1 MRTTGWLYRDFVASM
16 AKKNPKIKIYGPE
29 IGYCNICERYEK
41 LTEDHVPPRGSA
53 KIGAV
58 EIRTLSDYFS
68 PEKRF
73 FHLSQKGLL
82 IRSICAI
89 CNNKRLGEFY
99 DPHLNKIS
107 HAVKKLIKAH
117 NERSLLWPHKI
128 RLTITP
134 QRVARAVV
142 GHLLAGSLSADEMNT
157 PIKASMPDG
166 LRTYFLNPS
175 AAFPDQLEIF
185 YWLYLS
191 NVQKILKTFA
201 VAIPGNSH
209 LIISEILKF
218 FPLAYWV
225 IWDKPADI
233 KIDLPKLTQNKQIAL
248 DETNE
253 IEIDFQNIPHKNW
266 PENPDDNMIILYR
279 EDGTK
284 IASQKQKR
292 RK

>member
-1 MRTTGWLYRDFVASM
+1 M
-16 AKKNPKIKIYGPE
+16 AKKNQKIKIHGPE

-68 PEKRF
+68 REKTF

-99 DPHLNKIS
+99 DPYLNEIS
-107 HAVKKLIKAH
+107 RAVKKLVKAH
-117 NERSLLWPHKI
+117 SERRLIWPHKI
-128 RLTITP
+128 GLTITP
-134 QRVARAVV
+134 QRVARAIV
-142 GHLLAGSLSADEMNT
+142 GHLLAGSLSKDEMTT
-157 PIKASMPDG
+157 PIKAPMPDG
-166 LRTYFLNPS
+166 LKTYFLNPS
-175 AAFPDQLEIF
+175 AAFPDQLEIY

-191 NVQKILKTFA
+191 NVQKILKTFT
-201 VAIPGNSH
+201 VAMLGNRQ
-209 LIISEILKF
+209 LIIGELLKF

-225 IWDKPADI
+225 VWDKPVDI
-233 KIDLPKLTQNKQIAL
+233 IINLSKLTKKRTIAL
-248 DETNE
+248 DETDE